1 MREAERRASEK
12 CARERR
18 FRYLNGHNATYSTPA
33 DSHLHVANCRA
44 PPCHAARLGNP
55 RIVRARHAKTLIRSY
70 VIRSTTDR
78 SPTLPPHLTRRAR
91 SRSCNDKDISCAS
104 WSRDGLCDSDA
115 VVKDLCPHS
124 CGVCSLM
131 CSDRDDSC
139 AAWAKDGECTKSPD
153 YMLKEC
159 PTSCG
164 LCAPKCADI
173 SPDCNHWGKEG
184 NCDSS
189 ASAAHTSAI
198 CTLSRCIVAL
208 FCTCVG

>member
-1 MREAERRASEK
+1 MCPRATRSLSQ
-12 CARERR
+12 RP
-18 FRYLNGHNATYSTPA
+18 T
-33 DSHLHVANCRA
+33 
-44 PPCHAARLGNP
+44 P
-55 RIVRARHAKTLIRSY
+55 RIRRPPTLIYMSPIAALLLATPLVSATLGLYAHATRKRSL
-70 VIRSTTDR
+70 DHMR

-208 FCTCVG
+208 FCARALDNC

>member
-1 MREAERRASEK
+1 M
-12 CARERR
+12 
-18 FRYLNGHNATYSTPA
+18 
-33 DSHLHVANCRA
+33 A
-44 PPCHAARLGNP
+44 PPG
-55 RIVRARHAKTLIRSY
+55 RARR
-70 VIRSTTDR
+70 
-78 SPTLPPHLTRRAR
+78 
-91 SRSCNDKDISCAS
+91 
-104 WSRDGLCDSDA
+104 LCDSDA

-159 PTSCG
+159 PTSRAS
-164 LCAPKCADI
+164 APGRADI

-198 CTLSRCIVAL
+198 CTLCIVAL
-208 FCTCVG
+208 FCRRALDNR

>member
-1 MREAERRASEK
+1 
-12 CARERR
+12 
-18 FRYLNGHNATYSTPA
+18 
-33 DSHLHVANCRA
+33 
-44 PPCHAARLGNP
+44 
-55 RIVRARHAKTLIRSY
+55 
-70 VIRSTTDR
+70 
-78 SPTLPPHLTRRAR
+78 
-91 SRSCNDKDISCAS
+91 
-104 WSRDGLCDSDA
+104 
-115 VVKDLCPHS
+115 
-124 CGVCSLM
+124 M

-198 CTLSRCIVAL
+198 CTHA
-208 FCTCVG
+208 

>member
-1 MREAERRASEK
+1 
-12 CARERR
+12 
-18 FRYLNGHNATYSTPA
+18 
-33 DSHLHVANCRA
+33 
-44 PPCHAARLGNP
+44 
-55 RIVRARHAKTLIRSY
+55 
-70 VIRSTTDR
+70 
-78 SPTLPPHLTRRAR
+78 
-91 SRSCNDKDISCAS
+91 
-104 WSRDGLCDSDA
+104 
-115 VVKDLCPHS
+115 
-124 CGVCSLM
+124 M

-189 ASAAHTSAI
+189 AFAAHTSAI

-208 FCTCVG
+208 FCRRALDNC